1 MKYLFDLSK
10 LSVNHLLQ
18 TPRVK
23 TGLGLLQT
31 RQQIS
36 KDSLSVADI
45 WQYLLPCNGFL
56 NHRDQMVGDFAGAD
70 STVATCPCW
79 ALFSNMSATRR
90 NLSAFATEVPPNFS
104 TRICHT
110 LPN

>member
-23 TGLGLLQT
+23 TRLGLLQT
-31 RQQIS
+31 RQQIG

-56 NHRDQMVGDFAGAD
+56 NHRDQMVGDFCRRRQHG
-70 STVATCPCW
+70 
-79 ALFSNMSATRR
+79 R
-90 NLSAFATEVPPNFS
+90 NLPLLGIIF
-104 TRICHT
+104 
-110 LPN
+110 